1 MNCKTRC
8 LQFVVQRSHFILTR
22 KGEFGARRRGA
33 RRVKKMYKPDARP
46 DSGRSRA
53 AAAVPPPDM
62 PDLAETFGDEPA
74 AAPEDFARAGGCL
87 RVLVVDDAP
96 DVTELLALF
105 MSHAG
110 YEVAMAF
117 SATEAF
123 DAARDGH
130 FDAVIS
136 DIGMPGMNGYQ
147 LAEALRAL
155 PGYKSTPLI
164 AVTGFTHF
172 EDRERARRAGFDEF
186 LHKPIS
192 PSDLLDA
199 VRRLCG

>member
-1 MNCKTRC
+1 MAR
-8 LQFVVQRSHFILTR
+8 VA
-22 KGEFGARRRGA
+22 GARA
-33 RRVKKMYKPDARP
+33 ALKKMYKPDARP
-46 DSGRSRA
+46 NRGPNREA
-53 AAAVPPPDM
+53 AEAMPPDM
-62 PDLAETFGDEPA
+62 HAPAEGDSGPEPA
-74 AAPEDFARAGGCL
+74 AAPDEFERAAGCL

-96 DVTELLALF
+96 DVTELLALL

-110 YEVAMAF
+110 YEVAMAY
-117 SATEAF
+117 SAPEAF
-123 DAARDGH
+123 DAARAGH

-155 PGYKSTPLI
+155 PAYKSTPLI

-172 EDRERARRAGFDEF
+172 EDRERARRAGFDDF
-186 LHKPIS
+186 LHKPIN

>member
-1 MNCKTRC
+1 
-8 LQFVVQRSHFILTR
+8 
-22 KGEFGARRRGA
+22 
-33 RRVKKMYKPDARP
+33 MYEPDARP
-46 DSGRSRA
+46 ARGPSRTA
-53 AAAVPPPDM
+53 AEAM
-62 PDLAETFGDEPA
+62 PHDAPEPA
-74 AAPEDFARAGGCL
+74 DTYSGAEPDAEPEDSLRAGSCY

-96 DVTELLALF
+96 DVTELLALL

-123 DAARDGH
+123 DAARAGH

-155 PGYKSTPLI
+155 PGYESTPLI
-164 AVTGFTHF
+164 AVTGFTHL
-172 EDRERARRAGFDEF
+172 EDRERARRAGFDDF
-186 LHKPIS
+186 LHKPIN

-199 VRRLCG
+199 IRKLCG